1 MAAAC
6 RATFKSKKEKEQNGA
21 YPFNILR
28 NNFIFLEIAVYKVNY
43 IFDLI
48 CIY

>member
-21 YPFNILR
+21 YPFNIL
-28 NNFIFLEIAVYKVNY
+28 EITLY
-43 IFDLI
+43 F
-48 CIY
+48 